1 MQKKLVFPMAIS
13 VVALA
18 AWAASLSF
26 NSESESAQSWGGDQ
40 YEREYSVSIGPDN
53 AKVSLVEFFDPAC
66 EACRAFYP
74 FVKEILARHPDDVRL
89 ILRYA
94 AFHEGSDTVIRML
107 EIARKQG
114 VFMPVLEALLKD
126 QAAWA
131 SHHNP
136 NIDKAWELAEKAGL
150 NVIEARGLLN
160 SERLDSILAQEMED
174 IVALKVRQTPTF
186 FVNKKPLNKFGPQQL
201 YDLVQEEIAK

>member
-1 MQKKLVFPMAIS
+1 MQKKLVFTMAIL

>member
-1 MQKKLVFPMAIS
+1 MAIL